1 MQENE
6 TKQNKEITWSDVEIS
21 LATEI
26 ISEIKS
32 ETRKWFSAWL
42 ITAALLVLSNL
53 LWYVAYNM

>member
-1 MQENE
+1 MQENT
-6 TKQNKEITWSDVEIS
+6 TKHDNEITWSDVEMS

-26 ISEIKS
+26 ISEIKA

-42 ITAALLVLSNL
+42 ITAALLVISNL